1 MHEGDDLQKLIERAQ
16 RHHLI
21 FGDDYEVRTTSGK
34 IVWTS
39 KEGEEHEEAGMGRI

>member
-1 MHEGDDLQKLIERAQ
+1 MSYSRSDIDVQGV
-16 RHHLI
+16 
-21 FGDDYEVRTTSGK
+21 GDDYEVRTTSGK